1 MQETNRGNKV
11 KEKKSILRS
20 TWAKAVPIVLLV
32 FAGFLIRGKLDNV
45 YEQMKEKEK
54 QEAEEGPVGRELDYA
69 ENVSEDNK
77 ILQAFLAEYP
87 GAEVLVACENDLTND
102 GLDDLV
108 VIYRLEGHTWLLVTV
123 DSGNSIDYG
132 FTEAIPAPVENQK
145 ITFKNIDEKD
155 EMEFVL
161 QGQKGNKVGYGI
173 YKVVDNAPMNLFGEG
188 MEDC

>member
-1 MQETNRGNKV
+1 M

-54 QEAEEGPVGRELDYA
+54 EEAEEGPVGRELDYA

-102 GLDDLV
+102 GLDD
-108 VIYRLEGHTWLLVTV
+108 
-123 DSGNSIDYG
+123 
-132 FTEAIPAPVENQK
+132 
-145 ITFKNIDEKD
+145 
-155 EMEFVL
+155 
-161 QGQKGNKVGYGI
+161 
-173 YKVVDNAPMNLFGEG
+173 
-188 MEDC
+188 